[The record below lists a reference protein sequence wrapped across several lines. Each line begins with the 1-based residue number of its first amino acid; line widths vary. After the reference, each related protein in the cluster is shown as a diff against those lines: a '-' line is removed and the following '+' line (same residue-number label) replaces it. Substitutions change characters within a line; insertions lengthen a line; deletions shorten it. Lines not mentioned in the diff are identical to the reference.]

1 MADKKY
7 KLTFTLSNGGTK
19 SVEFTSPQGPQGPQ
33 GEKGD
38 PGSDASVTSGN
49 ISTALGYT
57 PANSD
62 DVTSILAR
70 LDALEYVPIAINS
83 FTNTVGTVEMGRTIT
98 SVTFNWSLNKTPTNL
113 KLGTTTLSTSATS
126 HTLSGQS
133 ITSNTSYT
141 LTATDAQKSATKTT
155 SISFVN
161 GVYYGAAAISTVNSE
176 FILSLTRSLQ
186 KDGEKAK
193 TFSATAGSNQYIW
206 YAVPT
211 RYGACTFN
219 VGGFDGGFTLVDTI
233 SFTNASGF
241 TENYYVYRSDY
252 ANLGTQTV
260 KVS

>member
-57 PANSD
+57 PAKSD

-70 LDALEYVPIAINS
+70 LDALEYVAIAIKS
-83 FTNTVGTVEMGRTIT
+83 FTNTVGTVEMGSTIT
-98 SVTFNWSLNKTPTNL
+98 SVTFNWSLNKTPTSL
-113 KLGTTTLSTSATS
+113 KLGTTALSTSATS

-133 ITSNTSYT
+133 ITSNTTYK
-141 LTATDAQKSATKTT
+141 LTAADAKNSATKTT

-186 KDGEKAK
+186 SSKAK
-193 TFSATAGSNQYIW
+193 TFSATAGSDQYIW

-219 VGGFDGGFTLVDTI
+219 VGGFDGGFTLVNTV
-233 SFTNASGF
+233 SFTNASGY
-241 TENYYVYRSDY
+241 TENYYVYRSDN